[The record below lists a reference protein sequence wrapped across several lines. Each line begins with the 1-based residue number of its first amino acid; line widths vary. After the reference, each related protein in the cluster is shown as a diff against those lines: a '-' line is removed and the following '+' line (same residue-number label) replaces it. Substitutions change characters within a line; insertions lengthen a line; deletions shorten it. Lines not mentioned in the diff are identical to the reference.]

1 MYWKYFE
8 LIPDGDL
15 LINNNKH
22 LLETGVYE
30 EIKLDNVEMNLNSIN
45 SLYFVYEQ
53 NLSLQWAYRSN
64 GDLYLAQGPLFLAGV
79 TDQLS
84 LF

>member
-1 MYWKYFE
+1 M
-8 LIPDGDL
+8 
-15 LINNNKH
+15 
-22 LLETGVYE
+22 
-30 EIKLDNVEMNLNSIN
+30 EMNLNSIN
-45 SLYFVYEQ
+45 SLYFVFET

-64 GDLYLAQGPLFLAGV
+64 GDLYLAQGPLFLACV